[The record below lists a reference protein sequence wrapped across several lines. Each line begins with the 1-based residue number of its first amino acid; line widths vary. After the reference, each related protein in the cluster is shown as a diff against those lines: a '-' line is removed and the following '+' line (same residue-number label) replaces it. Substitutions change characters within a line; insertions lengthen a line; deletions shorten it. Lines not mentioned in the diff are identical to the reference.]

1 MSLKPCEGEWEWDS
15 VQKLKD
21 KAIIFH
27 SGFLHGD
34 GSF

>member
-1 MSLKPCEGEWEWDS
+1 MSLSLMRGEWEWES

-21 KAIIFH
+21 KAIIFR

-34 GSF
+34 GGF